1 MLSKINVSDEYLKA
15 VTGFFDLETI
25 FDLEL
30 NQKGITSLGSL
41 PKCISL
47 VYLDLSQNKI
57 SNITEIDSL
66 IELKFL
72 DLSFNNI
79 SNITPLASLL
89 KLRNVKLQG
98 NNIDGPLPN
107 CLKNLKKLEQLTFK
121 SINLEENPKINFSNP
136 ICSMDNY
143 RDSVFAIFTNLKW
156 LDNLAKGMEEID
168 YNYKDDEEDKIK
180 NIDVNSF
187 NFNFNEQIKL
197 DPQELISNE
206 EMENSKKEIEDKYNE
221 YKKGIEEIKKE
232 LDKIKY

>member
-1 MLSKINVSDEYLKA
+1 MLSKTNLSEDYLKS
-15 VTGFFDLETI
+15 VTGFFDLEII

-30 NQKGITSLGSL
+30 NQKNISSLGAL

-57 SNITEIDSL
+57 SDITEIDSL

-79 SNITPLASLL
+79 SNITSLSSLL

-121 SINLEENPKINFSNP
+121 TINFEEKKNINVSNP

-143 RDSVFAIFTNLKW
+143 RNSVFSIFTNLKW
-156 LDNLAKGMEEID
+156 LDNLPKGMEEID
-168 YNYKDDEEDKIK
+168 YNYKDDEDDMINK
-180 NIDVNSF
+180 IDVDSF
-187 NFNFNEQIKL
+187 KFNFNEEIKL
-197 DPQELISNE
+197 DPNDLISNE
-206 EMENSKKEIEDKYNE
+206 DIENAKKEIQDKYNE
-221 YKKGIEEIKKE
+221 YEKGVEEIRKE
-232 LDKIKY
+232 LEKIK

>member
-1 MLSKINVSDEYLKA
+1 MLSKTNLSDDYLKS

-30 NQKGITSLGSL
+30 TQKNIATLGSL

-57 SNITEIDSL
+57 SDITEIDSL

-79 SNITPLASLL
+79 SNITPLSSLL
-89 KLRNVKLQG
+89 KLRNLKLQG
-98 NNIDGPLPN
+98 NNVNGPLPN

-121 SINLEENPKINFSNP
+121 TVNFEENKNLNVSNP
-136 ICSMDNY
+136 ICSMNDY
-143 RDSVFAIFTNLKW
+143 RNNVFSCFTNLKW
-156 LDNLAKGMEEID
+156 LDNLPKGMEEID
-168 YNYKDDEEDKIK
+168 YNYKDDEDDMINK
-180 NIDVNSF
+180 IDVDSF

-197 DPQELISNE
+197 DPNELISNE
-206 EMENSKKEIEDKYNE
+206 EIENSKKEIQDKYKE
-221 YKKGIEEIKKE
+221 YEKGLEEIKKE
-232 LDKIKY
+232 LEKIK

>member
-1 MLSKINVSDEYLKA
+1 MLSKTNLSEDYLKS
-15 VTGFFDLETI
+15 VTGFFDLEII

-30 NQKGITSLGSL
+30 NQKNIFTLGAL

-57 SNITEIDSL
+57 SDITEIDSL

-79 SNITPLASLL
+79 SNITPLSSLL

-121 SINLEENPKINFSNP
+121 TINYEEKKNVNVSNP

-143 RDSVFAIFTNLKW
+143 RNSVFSCFTNLKW
-156 LDNLAKGMEEID
+156 LDNLPKGMEEID
-168 YNYKDDEEDKIK
+168 YNYKDDDDDMINK
-180 NIDVNSF
+180 IDVDSF
-187 NFNFNEQIKL
+187 KFNFNEEIKL
-197 DPQELISNE
+197 DPNELISNE
-206 EMENSKKEIEDKYNE
+206 DIENAKKEIQDKYNE
-221 YKKGIEEIKKE
+221 YEKGVEEIRKE
-232 LDKIKY
+232 LEKIK

>member
-1 MLSKINVSDEYLKA
+1 MLSKTNLSEDYLKS
-15 VTGFFDLETI
+15 VTGFFDLEII

-30 NQKGITSLGSL
+30 NQKNISSLGAL

-57 SNITEIDSL
+57 SDITEIDSL

-79 SNITPLASLL
+79 SNITSLSSLL

-121 SINLEENPKINFSNP
+121 TINFEEKKNINVSNP

-143 RDSVFAIFTNLKW
+143 RNSVFSIFTNLKW
-156 LDNLAKGMEEID
+156 LDNLPKGMEEID
-168 YNYKDDEEDKIK
+168 YNYKDDEDDMINK
-180 NIDVNSF
+180 IDVDSF
-187 NFNFNEQIKL
+187 KFNFNEEIKL
-197 DPQELISNE
+197 DPNDLISNE
-206 EMENSKKEIEDKYNE
+206 DIENSKKEIQDKYNE
-221 YKKGIEEIKKE
+221 YEKGVEEIRKE
-232 LDKIKY
+232 LEKIK

>member
-1 MLSKINVSDEYLKA
+1 MLSKTNLSEDYLKS
-15 VTGFFDLETI
+15 VTGFFDLEII

-30 NQKGITSLGSL
+30 NQKNIFTLGDL

-57 SNITEIDSL
+57 SDITEIDSL

-79 SNITPLASLL
+79 SNITPLSALL

-121 SINLEENPKINFSNP
+121 TINYEEKKNVNVSNR

-143 RDSVFAIFTNLKW
+143 RNSVFSCFTNLKW
-156 LDNLAKGMEEID
+156 LDNLPKGMEEID
-168 YNYKDDEEDKIK
+168 YNYKDDDDDMINK
-180 NIDVNSF
+180 IDVDSF
-187 NFNFNEQIKL
+187 KFNFNEEIKL
-197 DPQELISNE
+197 DPNELISNE
-206 EMENSKKEIEDKYNE
+206 DIENAKKEIQDKYNE
-221 YKKGIEEIKKE
+221 YEKGVEEIRKE
-232 LDKIKY
+232 LEKIK

>member
-1 MLSKINVSDEYLKA
+1 MLSKTNLSEDYLKS
-15 VTGFFDLETI
+15 VTGFFDLEII

-30 NQKGITSLGSL
+30 NQKNIFTLGSL

-57 SNITEIDSL
+57 SDITEIDSL

-79 SNITPLASLL
+79 SNITPLSSLL

-121 SINLEENPKINFSNP
+121 TINYEEKKNVNVSNP
-136 ICSMDNY
+136 ICSMENY
-143 RDSVFAIFTNLKW
+143 RNSVFSCFTNLKW
-156 LDNLAKGMEEID
+156 LDNLPKGMEEID
-168 YNYKDDEEDKIK
+168 YNYKDDDDDMINK
-180 NIDVNSF
+180 IDVDSF
-187 NFNFNEQIKL
+187 KFNFNEEIKL
-197 DPQELISNE
+197 DPNDLISNE
-206 EMENSKKEIEDKYNE
+206 DIENAKKEIQDKYNE
-221 YKKGIEEIKKE
+221 YEKGVEEIRKE
-232 LDKIKY
+232 LEKIK